1 MAPITPFPGDH
12 ALGEVE
18 GDRGLAD
25 TAGSDDCH
33 QALARKPRDERRHGF
48 VAADHS
54 SYRERQIVHPRRR
67 DCWGERGLRSLL
79 KAYRGNEVVAPSWD
93 VDDVAVATLAV
104 TEGAAQIADL
114 KL

>member
-1 MAPITPFPGDH
+1 VFIALDH
-12 ALGEVE
+12 ALGDCE

-54 SYRERQIVHPRRR
+54 RYRERQIVHRRRR
-67 DCWGERGLRSLL
+67 DCRRERGPRWLL
-79 KAYRGNEVVAPSWD
+79 WADGGDKIVASSGHG
-93 VDDVAVATLAV
+93 DDVAVAALAV
-104 TEGAAQIADL
+104 AEGAAQGADL
-114 KL
+114 NL